1 MQYRTVFTISTDLD
15 GVSVDAFYSVD
26 MHRLAASMA
35 VAKLTGESDGY
46 AEYAVKVNSA
56 FIGIQMRSR
65 YTDGGPYTLHTDDPL
80 DRDTLETLLR
90 EQQHTGTLRD
100 FLNKAKV

>member
-1 MQYRTVFTISTDLD
+1 MQYRTVFAISIDLD

-35 VAKLTGESDGY
+35 VAKLTGESNGY
-46 AEYAVKVNSA
+46 AEEVNSA

-65 YTDGGPYTLHTDDPL
+65 YTDGGPYSLHTDDPL
-80 DRDTLETLLR
+80 DRSTLETLLR
-90 EQQHTGTLRD
+90 ERQHTGTLRE

>member
-1 MQYRTVFTISTDLD
+1 VQYRTVFAISTDLD

-35 VAKLTGESDGY
+35 VAKLTGED
-46 AEYAVKVNSA
+46 AEYAVEVKRA
-56 FIGIQMRSR
+56 FTGIVIRSR
-65 YTDGGPYTLHTDDPL
+65 YTDGGPYNLHTDDPL
-80 DRDTLETLLR
+80 DRGTLETLLR
-90 EQQHTGTLRD
+90 ERQHTGTLRD